1 MKYRAFFALCLVG
14 TLGTMIGL
22 AADKGSKVSHGHL
35 RIVPTGNLQI
45 GMPGELLPEP
55 IEIATV
61 PGAAVRF
68 FSPDLG
74 VMEESGTREAVLV
87 ADERG
92 RVRAHVRLGENL
104 GRYTVVAEF
113 ADQDGPSV
121 SFHFRAVAPE
131 MMQARAARL
140 GLVREGGAR

>member
-1 MKYRAFFALCLVG
+1 MKYRALFALCLVG

-22 AADKGSKVSHGHL
+22 AADKGSKNSLGTL

-45 GMPGELLPEP
+45 GVPGELLPEP
-55 IEIATV
+55 IEIATM

-74 VMEESGTREAVLV
+74 LLEESGAREAVLI
-87 ADERG
+87 ADEQG

-113 ADQDGPSV
+113 AGQDGPSV
-121 SFHFRAVAPE
+121 SFHFRAIAPQ
-131 MMQARAARL
+131 MMASRNARL
-140 GLVREGGAR
+140 GLAQEGGAR